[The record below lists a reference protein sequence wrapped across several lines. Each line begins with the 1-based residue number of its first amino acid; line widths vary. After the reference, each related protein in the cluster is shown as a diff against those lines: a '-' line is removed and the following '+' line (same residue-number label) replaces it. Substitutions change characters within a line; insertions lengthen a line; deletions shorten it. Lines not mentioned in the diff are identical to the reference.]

1 LKKKKN
7 LSTLKTSHSNISTVK
22 AKQAY
27 GTLANSRERLDGVYT
42 NRNCVN
48 PRTQNSSRSQL
59 NGKNALQGVAKR
71 KNTNG
76 YTSNQRNEELG
87 G

>member
-7 LSTLKTSHSNISTVK
+7 LSALKTYNSNISTVK
-22 AKQAY
+22 PKQAN
-27 GTLANSRERLDGVYT
+27 GTLANSRERLEGVYT

-59 NGKNALQGVAKR
+59 NGKNALYGVTKR

-76 YTSNQRNEELG
+76 
-87 G
+87 